1 VPPSVWHRIAQGE
14 KERAIARADLHIIES
29 NSRGSTL
36 GEYEKSR
43 GLGPCGLDAEFNRG
57 LVDAE
62 GERSSCGEG

>member
-1 VPPSVWHRIAQGE
+1 MT
-14 KERAIARADLHIIES
+14 RADLHIIEI

-36 GEYEKSR
+36 SEYEKGR
-43 GLGPCGLDAEFNRG
+43 GHGRRSCVLDAGFNRG